1 MINKIEENSIQER
14 GNLRAREFCY
24 TGKIDDPLSEMVA
37 AANEAKYKKDLNEY
51 FQFCQDSAG
60 FFPISWI
67 EYFFAGTLDIFQIK
81 KRKSNGKEI
90 IGTSASRRHK
100 NIEWLPF
107 IYECIRDKKVLQIS
121 YYEKFQVQSV
131 VIFHPHFLKEFND
144 RWHIFGIAE
153 KTNAETGKINVIEG
167 YNIPLDRIDEEPKI
181 LKEGINFKESDK
193 IKYPDYFNDILGTTK
208 TKGMK
213 LYTITLRIYG
223 KYMFGLITTKPIH
236 NSQET
241 VMEYN
246 DNLGFGEVTMT
257 LRPNNEFFG
266 RILQMGSDLEII
278 NPPEV
283 RDEIAQRIT
292 KMNMHYQKNSN
303 NDSI

>member
-1 MINKIEENSIQER
+1 M
-14 GNLRAREFCY
+14 
-24 TGKIDDPLSEMVA
+24 
-37 AANEAKYKKDLNEY
+37 
-51 FQFCQDSAG
+51 
-60 FFPISWI
+60 
-67 EYFFAGTLDIFQIK
+67 
-81 KRKSNGKEI
+81 
-90 IGTSASRRHK
+90 
-100 NIEWLPF
+100 
-107 IYECIRDKKVLQIS
+107 QIS

-236 NSQET
+236 SSQET